1 MNNFLKKVI
10 AQSPDDLQIISA
22 ICAESKVKISDIKYL
37 PSTKIFLLSVLRI
50 DKETDSS
57 KPINS
62 VIKFE
67 FIESSKSKNINQSN
81 ADLTL
86 ELFAIDIFKKKENF
100 EIVLLFSKNGII
112 TLLAYNRI
120 FKFHSL
126 QKPKNIKYVDNF
138 KNKLEYKHV
147 PLQSVGIYV
156 PANLPSTLLMNA
168 VPAKISGVKR
178 IVLANPKLNGKL
190 NPAVLYAAKKVGIN
204 EIYSMGGAQAIA
216 SLAYIQKVN
225 KIVGPGNIYVARS
238 KREVFGDV
246 GTEGMVAGPS
256 EICVLADSKTDLN
269 QVITSMIGQAEHD
282 VNSQC
287 ILITKDKKLA
297 NKFNIEIK
305 ESIKKVQRKRVVLK
319 SLKNNGLI
327 VLAQSDKQII
337 EAINEVAPEH
347 LEINVSNYKKY
358 LNQIHNA
365 GSIMIGKYS
374 PMAVSDYNV
383 GSNHVLPTLGSAKFS
398 SGLNLSEFYKKISH
412 ITLTKKGIEKLGE
425 SATHLAEYEELD
437 NHAQSIKSRMRR

>member
-1 MNNFLKKVI
+1 MIKVI
-10 AQSPDDLQIISA
+10 NCKKKNYKRELVSFLDKRRSGKAVDTSIVP
-22 ICAESKVKISDIKYL
+22 KILKDIKINGRKALLKYEKKFSENTEIV
-37 PSTKIFLLSVLRI
+37 PSKYKVN
-50 DKETDSS
+50 KA
-57 KPINS
+57 IN
-62 VIKFE
+62 
-67 FIESSKSKNINQSN
+67 
-81 ADLTL
+81 TL
-86 ELFAIDIFKKKENF
+86 EPKIKKSID
-100 EIVLLFSKNGII
+100 
-112 TLLAYNRI
+112 LAYNRI

-256 EICVLADSKTDLN
+256 EICVLADGKTDLN
-269 QVITSMIGQAEHD
+269 QVITSMIGQAEH
-282 VNSQC
+282 V
-287 ILITKDKKLA
+287 LL
-297 NKFNIEIK
+297 
-305 ESIKKVQRKRVVLK
+305 VQ
-319 SLKNNGLI
+319 S
-327 VLAQSDKQII
+327 
-337 EAINEVAPEH
+337 
-347 LEINVSNYKKY
+347 
-358 LNQIHNA
+358 
-365 GSIMIGKYS
+365 
-374 PMAVSDYNV
+374 
-383 GSNHVLPTLGSAKFS
+383 
-398 SGLNLSEFYKKISH
+398 
-412 ITLTKKGIEKLGE
+412 
-425 SATHLAEYEELD
+425 
-437 NHAQSIKSRMRR
+437 